1 MQISNVC
8 FSAMNTSDFLD
19 ASAEQ
24 ETQLLSNQP
33 LLTSNMSSTSIRGSV
48 STDGLDDYSNS
59 QSATR
64 SNSYL
69 QTLKTANQH
78 VITLF
83 QDSQTVPIFTNQE
96 VCLVLNFLKFVK
108 FPTFLSRANTILL
121 QTPIV

>member
-64 SNSYL
+64 SNPYL

-78 VITLF
+78 IITLF